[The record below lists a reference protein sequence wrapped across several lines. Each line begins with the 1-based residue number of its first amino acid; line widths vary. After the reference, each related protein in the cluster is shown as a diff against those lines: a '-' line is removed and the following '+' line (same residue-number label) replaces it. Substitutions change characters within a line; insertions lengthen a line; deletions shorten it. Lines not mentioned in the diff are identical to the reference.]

1 MPRILVHRR
10 DAIKVDQMLVEAFG
24 QPFGK
29 TWYANYDT
37 VSDSNDGH
45 DPLSPFA
52 TNVAAV
58 AAAAAGDTIALRG
71 TAFNEAALVSKAG
84 LRFIGMGSNPNE
96 CVWTAPNDTVCAI
109 VTAQNVLFQGIR
121 FRPPAYNATVGSTCK
136 VVNGTGTMTGSPV
149 TLALGANTPTI
160 TAAGTFTVT
169 LPYGC
174 TATVATG
181 GWTVTGSPVA
191 CAAGTSTSFTAEAGG
206 SSTVTITVTANPAAI
221 QLGVATNNAASY
233 TQIKNCRFQGKSG
246 SYMAIYSPCPQ
257 SDVKIEGNEF
267 IYLNNVTTV
276 YGSAIVG
283 VQDATPNANTSWVI
297 RGNEFKAPA
306 QGIKMAS
313 RNCIIE
319 GNNFAVN
326 GVKADATLGAVTGS
340 AGSKKMIDLR
350 GAGHEAGCNDVH
362 GNYLGGAYNNT
373 LYFQGYSDDDWSGN
387 FNIAGI
393 TTALPTT

>member
-1 MPRILVHRR
+1 MPRVVIHRR
-10 DAIKVDQMLVEAFG
+10 DAIKVDKIYVDPSQN
-24 QPFGK
+24 PFGNS
-29 TWYANYDT
+29 WWANFDT
-37 VSDSNDGH
+37 GAAGYNGT
-45 DPLSPFA
+45 DPAVPFA
-52 TNVAAV
+52 TNALAV
-58 AAAAAGDTIALRG
+58 AAAATGDAIYLRG
-71 TAFNEAALVSKAG
+71 TAFNEAVSVAKAG

-109 VTAQNVLFQGIR
+109 ITAQNVLFRGIR

-160 TAAGTFTVT
+160 TVAGTFTVT

-221 QLGVATNNAASY
+221 QLGVATNNVAAY
-233 TQIKNCRFQGKSG
+233 CRIQKCRFQGKTG
-246 SYMAIYSPCPQ
+246 SYIAIYAPVPTDNVRVEEC
-257 SDVKIEGNEF
+257 EF
-267 IYLNNVTTV
+267 FYLNNITTV
-276 YGSAIVG
+276 YGTAILG
-283 VQDATPNANTSWVI
+283 VQDASYNAFSSWVI
-297 RGNEFKAPA
+297 RGNEFKAPV
-306 QGIKMAS
+306 QGIKLAG
-313 RNCIIE
+313 RGCIIE
-319 GNNFAVN
+319 NNNFAVN
-326 GVKADATLGAVTGS
+326 GLLAAGTMGAVTGS

-350 GAGHEAGCNDVH
+350 GNGHEAGCNDVH

>member
-1 MPRILVHRR
+1 MPRVVIHRR
-10 DAIKVDQMLVEAFG
+10 DAIKVDKIYVDPSQN
-24 QPFGK
+24 PFGNS
-29 TWYANYDT
+29 WWANFDT
-37 VSDSNDGH
+37 GAAGYNGT
-45 DPLSPFA
+45 DPAVPFA
-52 TNVAAV
+52 TNAAAA
-58 AAAAAGDTIALRG
+58 AAAAAGDVIYLRG
-71 TAFNEAALVSKAG
+71 TAFNEAVSAAKAG

-96 CVWTAPNDTVCAI
+96 CVWTAPNDEVCALI
-109 VTAQNVLFQGIR
+109 TAQNVLFRGIR
-121 FRPPAYNATVGSTCK
+121 FRPPAYNATVGGTCTIK
-136 VVNGTGTMTGSPV
+136 NGTGTMTGSPV
-149 TLALGANTPTI
+149 MLALGANTPTV
-160 TAAGTFTVT
+160 TVAGTFTVT

-191 CAAGTSTSFTAEAGG
+191 CAAGTSTTVTVEAGG
-206 SSTVTITVTANPAAI
+206 STTITVTVTANPAAL

-306 QGIKMAS
+306 QGIKMAA

-319 GNNFAVN
+319 HNNFAVN
-326 GVKADATLGAVTGS
+326 GVKADGTLGAVTGS

-362 GNYLGGAYNNT
+362 GNFLGGAYNNT

-393 TTALPTT
+393 TTALPLT